1 MKQILINLMETKHNR
16 QGYVLQD
23 LTMDITIV
31 YSVTFIVYMVVK
43 YML

>member
-1 MKQILINLMETKHNR
+1 MKTKHNN

-23 LTMDITIV
+23 LAMDITIV
-31 YSVTFIVYMVVK
+31 YSVVFIVYMVVK